1 MDEFSVRM
9 RKFSPAEL
17 ESVRKQFNITP
28 MKESDYTKLPGGDD
42 GRGHR
47 MTQRWDDALFQPT
60 QWFPRLCK
68 YDDLHGWVTSP
79 YLGPSEFYNKSST
92 I

>member
-1 MDEFSVRM
+1 MEDAESDESKESQSSKFNFDLMDEFSVRM

-42 GRGHR
+42 DE
-47 MTQRWDDALFQPT
+47 DDE
-60 QWFPRLCK
+60 
-68 YDDLHGWVTSP
+68 DLVN
-79 YLGPSEFYNKSST
+79 PSDNGSSVVMRK
-92 I
+92 